1 MLEYRLK
8 HFTIIKFIMDSDN
21 NSSTNVDQSK
31 VEQTNVEQ
39 TNVEQTNVEKARLVD
54 IDVTDNN
61 VAFNVMI
68 NFLTLA
74 HKRGVFTIEESA
86 KIWECI
92 RMFQK

>member
-31 VEQTNVEQ
+31 VEQ